1 MQNSRALKASTQ
13 EFALCRSTPKPLTV
27 NTGGSLGL
35 TGTMV
40 AEVAMV
46 AVLLEVSGVDMT
58 LDAIARLS
66 TFGVGRVLSMVM
78 RKTNRAMF
86 DDRGS
91 RFGVKGIANRIGEHV
106 GADDQ

>member
-1 MQNSRALKASTQ
+1 MALKASTQ
-13 EFALCRSTPKPLTV
+13 ELALCRSTPKPLTV

-40 AEVAMV
+40 AMV
-46 AVLLEVSGVDMT
+46 AVVLEVSGVVMT

-78 RKTNRAMF
+78 GKTNRAIF